1 MQETFF
7 AYYGHYPLTWDDRKV
22 RYYLAKILT
31 NKCRDYYRSR
41 NRRPVEYMDP
51 TELRNISFGN
61 KVGQDPLSIVMELQ
75 ACKATA
81 AGLKTMKKEWSS
93 IAGNKYTGN
102 QRDDEYFRG
111 CMQNEIDAR
120 ARASVSD
127 G

>member
-1 MQETFF
+1 MQG
-7 AYYGHYPLTWDDRKV
+7 YGRWFENDEERVVVDHYHV
-22 RYYLAKILT
+22 Y
-31 NKCRDYYRSR
+31 
-41 NRRPVEYMDP
+41 
-51 TELRNISFGN
+51 
-61 KVGQDPLSIVMELQ
+61 
-75 ACKATA
+75 
-81 AGLKTMKKEWSS
+81 